1 MRQVVLVF
9 VSAALVVTTAY
20 MQTRLGTPADERAIQ
35 DNREA
40 HDVAW
45 NKHDAKTLAALFAPD
60 ADRATVNG
68 WFSGRAEIERG
79 YSNTFTGA
87 FKDATI
93 TNESPRLRFLTADV
107 AMLDV
112 ENVVTGTA
120 GGGKVRNHSTSIYV
134 KRNGE
139 WTLVANRL
147 IRMP

>member
-1 MRQVVLVF
+1 MRHVILVF
-9 VSAALVVTTAY
+9 VGAALIAATAQ

-35 DNREA
+35 NNRDA
-40 HDVAW
+40 HDAAW
-45 NKHDAKTLAALFAPD
+45 NKHDAKALAALFAPD

-79 YSNTFTGA
+79 YVNTFGGA
-87 FKDATI
+87 FKNATL
-93 TNESPRLRFLTADV
+93 TNESPKLKFLTADV

-112 ENVVTGTA
+112 DNIVTGRADGMTV
-120 GGGKVRNHSTSIYV
+120 KNHSTSIYV